1 MEKLESPREEVINFT
16 SETVRR
22 YSMYLKKFFFNSLIQ
37 KFRIQVRLSGKIASK
52 KSFKHLDEVLL

>member
-22 YSMYLKKFFFNSLIQ
+22 YSMYLKKFFFNFLINLGF
-37 KFRIQVRLSGKIASK
+37 KFDCQER
-52 KSFKHLDEVLL
+52 